1 MRRSQVMSVF
11 ALTVAVTCW
20 YAPVTLGDDKE
31 SSLLTGQDASGQ
43 LPGWEFY
50 AEKEGTKIDDVWTL
64 HDGVL
69 TCQGTPK
76 GYLYTSNDY
85 KNFVLTL
92 EWRWAPEKK
101 PGNGGVLIRMTG
113 AHKIWP
119 KSLEAQINAG
129 QAGDFWG
136 LDGYGLEGPAE
147 RSKAVEHAEFGKL
160 INVQKLKEV
169 EKPAGEWN
177 QYEITAEEGT
187 VTLRINGQQV
197 NQATRCD
204 VVAGKICL
212 TAEGDAIQFRNVRLT
227 TK

>member
-1 MRRSQVMSVF
+1 MRRDLVTL
-11 ALTVAVTCW
+11 AIACAATVTCW
-20 YAPVTLGDDKE
+20 DAPLARGGEKE
-31 SSLLTGQDASGQ
+31 SSLLTRQDASGQ

-50 AEKEGTKIDDVWTL
+50 TEKDGTKIGDVWTL
-64 HDGVL
+64 RDGVL

-76 GYLYTSNDY
+76 GYLYTSKDY

-92 EWRWAPEKK
+92 EWRWVPDKK

-113 AHKIWP
+113 THKIWP

-136 LDGYGLEGPAE
+136 LDGYVLHGPAE
-147 RSKAVEHAEFGKL
+147 RSKAVEHAQFGKL
-160 INVQKLKEV
+160 INVQKLQDV

-177 QYEITAEEGT
+177 QYEITAEDDT
-187 VTLRINGQQV
+187 VTLKINGQPV

-204 VVAGKICL
+204 IVPGKICL
-212 TAEGDAIQFRNVRLT
+212 TAEGDAIQFRNVRLSEQ
-227 TK
+227 